1 MHELS
6 NRKNFSTYRIPL
18 SSHFVRKKNK
28 PRKSKE
34 TNSKEDIDN
43 EIDEFNDSD
52 FDEDDMDQ
60 EGVYSNQK
68 GTLNM
73 L

>member
-1 MHELS
+1 M
-6 NRKNFSTYRIPL
+6 
-18 SSHFVRKKNK
+18 NK
-28 PRKSKE
+28 PHKSEE
-34 TNSKEDIDN
+34 TDSKDDTDN

-68 GTLNM
+68 GTLGM
-73 L
+73 H

>member
-1 MHELS
+1 M
-6 NRKNFSTYRIPL
+6 
-18 SSHFVRKKNK
+18 
-28 PRKSKE
+28 PRKSKV
-34 TNSKEDIDN
+34 TNSKEDADN

-73 L
+73 H